1 MPLPVEGEATAPDE
15 RSVDASSS
23 SEKVKIWGARALKV
37 WTLIGAAFLVYAFG
51 LLLKVMEL
59 PVGIAI
65 WTGIIFFCLRGFVN
79 GLSNRGMSRFWAV
92 VCGYALFAVVIAAV
106 VVLMSSPFFGIGD
119 QFVSLVQDIPAY
131 ANDLGAAYQSFMAEH
146 QDLLANPTVSDIIND
161 ATNAAADWANGL
173 VSSSVTAMASIG
185 SAVSGTLFCL
195 GFALVVAFWLLL
207 ISPDMVRE
215 MHRLVGN
222 KHREGLSFLHFT
234 FTRVVGGYIKG
245 TALQC
250 GIIALGCAIAFAI
263 LGIPNAIAFAIITGL
278 LNIIP
283 VIGPWLGG
291 IAAAGAALPYSLPVA
306 AIALVVTITIQQV
319 VYTFISPK
327 IMSESVD
334 VHPML
339 VIFAMTIGLAAGT
352 QMNGMVGGLTG
363 MLLGIPVA
371 AMSKSM
377 FVYFF
382 EKRTGRSIVSEDGV
396 FFKGTP
402 AGEGSVDPRRDAVS
416 PVRLSTRLKSGMK
429 RAAHKA
435 GESAHHAIEAADE
448 AAHHAVDSV
457 EESVDRL
464 SGRDD
469 SKR

>member
-1 MPLPVEGEATAPDE
+1 MPSVAEEGQTAPSPVAAD
-15 RSVDASSS
+15 S
-23 SEKVKIWGARALKV
+23 SEAITPREKVSIWGTRALIV
-37 WTLIGAAFLVYAFG
+37 WTLIGAALLVYAFG
-51 LLLKVMEL
+51 VLLKVMEL

-79 GLSNRGMSRFWAV
+79 GLSRRGMNRFGAV
-92 VCGYALFAVVIAAV
+92 VCGYALLAVVIVGV
-106 VVLMSSPFFGIGD
+106 VLLMSSPFFGIGD
-119 QFVSLVQDIPAY
+119 QFVNLVQNIPSY
-131 ANDLGAAYQSFMAEH
+131 ANDIGAAYQAFVGAH
-146 QDLLANPTVSDIIND
+146 QDLLTNPTVNEFVGN
-161 ATNAAADWANGL
+161 ATDAAAEWANGF
-173 VSSSVTAMASIG
+173 VSSSVAAMASIG
-185 SAVSGTLFCL
+185 TVVSGTVFCL

-207 ISPDMVRE
+207 ISPDVGRE
-215 MHRLVGN
+215 VHRLVGD
-222 KHREGLSFLHFT
+222 KHHEGLSFLHLT

-250 GIIALGCAIAFAI
+250 GIIAAGCALAFTI
-263 LGIPNAIAFAIITGL
+263 LGIPNAIAFGIITGL

-291 IAAAGAALPYSLPVA
+291 IAAAGSALPYSLPIA
-306 AIALVVTITIQQV
+306 AVALVITIAWQQI

-382 EKRTGRSIVSEDGV
+382 EKRTGRSIVAEDGV
-396 FFKGTP
+396 FFKGVP
-402 AGEGSVDPRRDAVS
+402 SEEGSVDPRRDAVS
-416 PVRLSTRLKSGMK
+416 PVKLSTRLKTGVK

-435 GESAHHAIEAADE
+435 GESAHHV
-448 AAHHAVDSV
+448 VDSV
-457 EESVDRL
+457 EESVERL
-464 SGRDD
+464 SDHND
-469 SKR
+469 SEK